1 MIAIYLSLQLADCSC
16 EIEHQFSDVF
26 QLTLQDLDGLCLLL
40 VLKIYKKKEK
50 KKKKILV
57 STAAQVSVD

>member
-40 VLKIYKKKEK
+40 VLKIYKKKKED
-50 KKKKILV
+50 ISQHSCSGV
-57 STAAQVSVD
+57 SRLSK